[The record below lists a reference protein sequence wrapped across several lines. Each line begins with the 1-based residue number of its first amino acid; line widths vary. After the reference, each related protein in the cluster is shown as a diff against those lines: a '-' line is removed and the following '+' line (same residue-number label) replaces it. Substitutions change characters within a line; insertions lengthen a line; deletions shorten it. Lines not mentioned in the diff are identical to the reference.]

1 MTEAIVPD
9 AAHACQAIDTTKAH
23 SDMGLAGIPE
33 IRSDA
38 PAGLRPFAPADRRKG
53 AAPSALHLLS
63 GSPRADTAHVPV
75 RVWLAASS
83 LIVLA
88 GCASSG
94 SVPQPYPGRTSIPS
108 RAEEA
113 RARPEP
119 LRIVDTALALQG
131 VPYRNGGT
139 DPSGFDCSGF
149 VEYVFAQNGVA
160 LPRDVQQQWSVGDP
174 IPRSDVRPG
183 DLVFFSINGPGASH
197 VGIAVGPDFFVHA
210 PSSRGRVRTE
220 RLSTEYWSRRFAGA
234 RRVVGP

>member
-9 AAHACQAIDTTKAH
+9 AARACQATDATKAH

-33 IRSDA
+33 IRSA
-38 PAGLRPFAPADRRKG
+38 AGAELRPIAPADRREG
-53 AAPSALHLLS
+53 AASAASHLLS
-63 GSPRADTAHVPV
+63 GSPRADTAHVPL

-94 SVPQPYPGRTSIPS
+94 GVPQPHPGRTSVPS
-108 RAEEA
+108 HAEEA
-113 RARPEP
+113 HARPEP
-119 LRIVDTALALQG
+119 LRIVETALALQG
-131 VPYRNGGT
+131 APYRNGGT

-174 IPRSDVRPG
+174 IPRSDLRPG
-183 DLVFFSINGPGASH
+183 DLVFFSINGLGASH
-197 VGIAVGPDFFVHA
+197 VGIAVGSDSFVHA

-220 RLSTEYWSRRFAGA
+220 QLSAEYWSRRFAGA
-234 RRVVGP
+234 RRIVGP